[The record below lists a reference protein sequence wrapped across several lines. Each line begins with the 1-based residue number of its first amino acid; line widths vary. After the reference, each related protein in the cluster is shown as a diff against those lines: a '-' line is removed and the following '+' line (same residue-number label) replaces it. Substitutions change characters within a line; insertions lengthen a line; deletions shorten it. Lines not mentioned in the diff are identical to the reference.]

1 MISLRRY
8 ILLVSTLALCVLVPA
23 TGRAQED
30 PGLRLRLAQ
39 QLEQSGEYER
49 ARVIYEALVAADP
62 TNYVYF
68 DGLRRVYVQLKA
80 YDEAIALVED
90 RLRLQQDDP
99 ALLTSLGGL
108 QYQAG
113 REQTA
118 DSLWNRV
125 LALNPMNPSLYRVV
139 ANQMIEFRMYEE
151 AASVYRRARVAT
163 GTQDLFGEDLA
174 VIYGALQQYAAAVKE
189 YVMLVKRNPMQ
200 LPLAQAKIASFTT
213 TDQARQ
219 AALTVVQDAVRDD
232 AENPSLRMLLASI
245 AIEARQYDVALREVR
260 LVDGLKNAQG
270 GELYSFAQKALQ
282 DGAYD
287 IADQAYQDIIER
299 YSGIPLI
306 PYAKL
311 GRIRTA
317 EERLSASDT
326 STLLA
331 SDERLV
337 TSRTAIPWPVR
348 ESASG
353 WAEVIAM
360 YERLAA
366 EYPRSTI
373 AAQSQFRV
381 GIIAFEK
388 LFDLDRALEAFRL
401 VEGMREGGDLTVHA
415 KLQSARIMTAQ
426 NRLEQARAAYGPLQK
441 VALASVRDAAVFELA
456 ELDYYETRF
465 DTAAAVFKGLG
476 GDVRNDLANDAL
488 KYLYFI
494 QENASSTRA
503 ALVAFARADL
513 LVRQRK
519 YSEALQRFKD
529 TWRAFPVALLSDVAA
544 LRVGELEL
552 AVGQTD
558 SAFATFRFIADTM
571 ETSILRDRALL
582 LMAEAQERL
591 RRDRVRALAAY
602 EELLERFPAS
612 IYAELS
618 RQRIRVLRGDAL

>member
-1 MISLRRY
+1 
-8 ILLVSTLALCVLVPA
+8 
-23 TGRAQED
+23 
-30 PGLRLRLAQ
+30 
-39 QLEQSGEYER
+39 
-49 ARVIYEALVAADP
+49 
-62 TNYVYF
+62 
-68 DGLRRVYVQLKA
+68 
-80 YDEAIALVED
+80 
-90 RLRLQQDDP
+90 
-99 ALLTSLGGL
+99 
-108 QYQAG
+108 
-113 REQTA
+113 
-118 DSLWNRV
+118 
-125 LALNPMNPSLYRVV
+125 MNPSLYRVV

-151 AASVYRRARVAT
+151 AASVYRQARVAT

>member
-1 MISLRRY
+1 
-8 ILLVSTLALCVLVPA
+8 VLVPA

-80 YDEAIALVED
+80 YAEAIALVED

-108 QYQAG
+108 QYKAG

-151 AASVYRRARVAT
+151 AASVYRQARVAT

-219 AALTVVQDAVRDD
+219 TALMVVQDAVRDD

-353 WAEVIAM
+353 WAEVIVM

-366 EYPRSTI
+366 EYQRSTI

-401 VEGMREGGDLTVHA
+401 VEGMREGGDLMVHA

-426 NRLEQARAAYGPLQK
+426 NRLEQARAAYGSLQK
-441 VALASVRDAAVFELA
+441 VALTSVRDAAIFELA
-456 ELDYYETRF
+456 ELDYFETRF
-465 DTAAAVFKGLG
+465 DTAVAVFKGLG
-476 GDVRNDLANDAL
+476 ADVRNDLANDAL

-552 AVGQTD
+552 AVSQTD
-558 SAFATFRFIADTM
+558 SAFATFRFIADSM
-571 ETSILRDRALL
+571 NTSIIRDRALL